1 MERILALTL
10 LIHLFFMFVGIIVAT
25 YEVIREWKR
34 KK

>member
-1 MERILALTL
+1 MERILALS
-10 LIHLFFMFVGIIVAT
+10 LFFMFVGIIVAT